1 MFFPAPARAT
11 STLTKCW
18 GKGREKMVVVQFW
31 SLKIFPLEISRV
43 SSRESGRLLREP
55 SIWGHAF
62 LCLGDRGTPTDCPE
76 GGPRCLRHIRGPLPR
91 GAQQPI
97 MAKPTSPEPWCRRRK
112 MREAISALT
121 FLSLFAP
128 LTSPTFSLPIS
139 PFFCLGNS
147 IHPTPTPRVQTG
159 GAASRRL
166 AVGVL
171 PAARAGACQA
181 GYRQSWAAGSV
192 PGSVPTDGT
201 ALARREANGFAPRPA
216 LSMAGFRPS
225 PFPRDIPPP

>member
-1 MFFPAPARAT
+1 
-11 STLTKCW
+11 
-18 GKGREKMVVVQFW
+18 MVVVQFW

-62 LCLGDRGTPTDCPE
+62 LCLGDRGTPTDSPE
-76 GGPRCLRHIRGPLPR
+76 GGTCRLRHIRGPLPR

-97 MAKPTSPEPWCRRRK
+97 MAKPMSPEPWCRRRK
-112 MREAISALT
+112 MRGAISTFT

-159 GAASRRL
+159 GAAPRRPIKEPR
-166 AVGVL
+166 VGVSL
-171 PAARAGACQA
+171 LGCCPRPGPEPARPVTGRAGL
-181 GYRQSWAAGSV
+181 
-192 PGSVPTDGT
+192 PGLCLGLCPRTERLSLDGKRMVS
-201 ALARREANGFAPRPA
+201 LHV
-216 LSMAGFRPS
+216 L
-225 PFPRDIPPP
+225 PFPWRVSVRPRFLGTSRPRASRFGWIFFSG